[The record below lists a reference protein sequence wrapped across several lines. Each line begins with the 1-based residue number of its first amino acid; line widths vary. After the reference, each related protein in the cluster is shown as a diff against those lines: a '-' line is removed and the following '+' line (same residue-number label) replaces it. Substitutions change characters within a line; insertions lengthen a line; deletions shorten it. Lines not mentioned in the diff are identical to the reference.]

1 MLITNSALIELLAIH
16 NAQDVMVQVA
26 LNGNNSYILVLH
38 NTPTT
43 WNAIKYSVF
52 DSEYEAQE
60 KADTLIKI
68 LKDYY
73 EPTLIKYHVTQA

>member
-1 MLITNSALIELLAIH
+1 MLITNSALIELLAIY

-26 LNGNNSYILVLH
+26 LNENNSYILVLYQ
-38 NTPTT
+38 TPTT
-43 WNAIKYSVF
+43 WKSIKYSIL
-52 DSEYEAQE
+52 DTESEAQE